1 MPVSSVRS
9 PKDSSMERSM
19 NRFTTD
25 VPVCEFSGSIKQI
38 ILGSMLCYDQC
49 VNSVSFQAVKI
60 GRADTKSTA
69 TQTWNLIFWGKL
81 VKGTE
86 NKGNLKWELC
96 YDSTTLVLPLQCVL
110 FYVLTP
116 LG

>member
-1 MPVSSVRS
+1 
-9 PKDSSMERSM
+9 M

-69 TQTWNLIFWGKL
+69 TQT
-81 VKGTE
+81 
-86 NKGNLKWELC
+86 
-96 YDSTTLVLPLQCVL
+96 
-110 FYVLTP
+110 
-116 LG
+116 

>member
-9 PKDSSMERSM
+9 PKESSMERSM

-69 TQTWNLIFWGKL
+69 TQT
-81 VKGTE
+81 
-86 NKGNLKWELC
+86 
-96 YDSTTLVLPLQCVL
+96 
-110 FYVLTP
+110 
-116 LG
+116 